1 MESKTDSSTPKF
13 FARTER
19 GVWAIQSSTWNV
31 VLGHVRLGYARQ
43 CIYRSMTACSP
54 NLVKVA
60 VIKDQEKFILGV
72 KALH

>member
-19 GVWAIQSSTWNV
+19 GVWAIQSSTWKV
-31 VLGHVRLGYARQ
+31 VLGHLSLGYAR
-43 CIYRSMTACSP
+43 IHIFTTMCSP
-54 NLVKVA
+54 NLVKIA
-60 VIKDQEKFILGV
+60 VIKDQEKLILGV